1 MSIDTQCVV
10 SSIVIAVQT
19 DSVVYK
25 QLQKS
30 ISTRYVWLSTVF
42 CEQLT
47 GILLWQGVR
56 FFRAKTVICLNSM
69 FELFF
74 WLEFL
79 PELTPVSLTTSNL
92 EYCYRNLYRRSFWL
106 WKINDCNEDHI
117 ITFFCLTIVNK
128 LMTNFFKD
136 LFPPWKKSHLHPWA
150 RVMLGRRCSAS
161 DHRHEWLL
169 DQSLTSFFWWFI
181 KTDHQNRGSLSI
193 GDHPQ
198 PHVLLPALP
207 DLIQCIKNWGS
218 TPWASVNIDMS
229 PSIVKHSQ
237 SLVQEE
243 ILSNLAK
250 CFCIPLALNVKGAGR
265 S

>member
-1 MSIDTQCVV
+1 MSIDTQYVV
-10 SSIVIAVQT
+10 SSIIIAVQT
-19 DSVVYK
+19 DSVVYN

-47 GILLWQGVR
+47 DILLWQGVH

-128 LMTNFFKD
+128 LMTNFFERSLPSLEKVPPTPMSESYARSAVFSFGPSSWMAFRSVTD
-136 LFPPWKKSHLHPWA
+136 FLFL
-150 RVMLGRRCSAS
+150 M
-161 DHRHEWLL
+161 
-169 DQSLTSFFWWFI
+169 I
-181 KTDHQNRGSLSI
+181 Y
-193 GDHPQ
+193 
-198 PHVLLPALP
+198 
-207 DLIQCIKNWGS
+207 
-218 TPWASVNIDMS
+218 
-229 PSIVKHSQ
+229 
-237 SLVQEE
+237 
-243 ILSNLAK
+243 
-250 CFCIPLALNVKGAGR
+250 
-265 S
+265 